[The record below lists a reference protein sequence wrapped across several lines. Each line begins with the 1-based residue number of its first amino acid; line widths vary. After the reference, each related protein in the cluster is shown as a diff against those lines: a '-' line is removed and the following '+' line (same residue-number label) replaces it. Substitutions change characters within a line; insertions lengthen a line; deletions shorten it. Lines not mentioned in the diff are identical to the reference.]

1 MYPLFE
7 TIKIQNCK
15 IQNSDLHL
23 ERVFNSRYK
32 IWKVKYTF
40 DFEKIFSEIESK
52 LSIEY
57 SAEIIYKL
65 KVIYNQSD
73 LEYEINDY
81 SKPIINHIKLI
92 NDDFIDYQFK
102 FTDRNSLELL
112 KMAAFRVMSERAHSE
127 IIIIKNGMATD
138 SSFSNLVFSKDDEL
152 ITPANFLLRGTKM
165 EKYIREKIILEKPV
179 RAKDIMNFDSIHFI
193 NAMNDL
199 GDLQYFLH

>member
-7 TIKIQNCK
+7 TIKIQDCK

-23 ERVFNSRYK
+23 ERVFNSRNT
-32 IWKVKYTF
+32 IWKVQYTS
-40 DFEKIFSEIESK
+40 DFEKIFSEIESMLNIK
-52 LSIEY
+52 Y
-57 SAEIIYKL
+57 STEKIYKL

-73 LEYEINDY
+73 LKYEINDY
-81 SKPIINHIKLI
+81 SKPIINRIKLI
-92 NDDFIDYQFK
+92 DDDFIDYQYK
-102 FTDRNSLELL
+102 FTDRNSLESL
-112 KMAAFRVMSERAHSE
+112 KITAFGEMSERSHSE

-165 EKYIREKIILEKPV
+165 EKYRREKIILEKPV
-179 RAKDIMNFDSIHFI
+179 RATEIMNFDSIHFI